1 MFAKKVEIYKKKD
14 RETWQQLKDVLKAG
28 GLKISA
34 GHYFA
39 DVVACGG
46 CGAKLDPR
54 NFGAKGAADRDIYYI
69 RVKES
74 DRETALKLIHEAGL
88 VTVVD
93 EDAALDAAQ
102 RLLKKE
108 EAER

>member
-1 MFAKKVEIYKKKD
+1 MFEKKVEIYKKKD
-14 RETWQQLKDVLKAG
+14 RETWQQLKDVLKGG

-69 RVKES
+69 RVKET

-88 VTVVD
+88 VTLVD
-93 EDAALDAAQ
+93 EDAALDAAK

-108 EAER
+108 EAKR